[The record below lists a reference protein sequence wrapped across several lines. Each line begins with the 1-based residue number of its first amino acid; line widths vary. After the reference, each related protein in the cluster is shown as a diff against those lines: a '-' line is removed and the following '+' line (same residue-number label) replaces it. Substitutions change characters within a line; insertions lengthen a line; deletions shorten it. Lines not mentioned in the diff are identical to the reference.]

1 MYVGT
6 LGDLPHDNV
15 EVSCNLCLLI
25 PVSLKIMSNVDVDN
39 MVNAN
44 GNVKTVFSDINDED
58 EENGKMISKEKVV
71 PVDHVEEVINRVIVD
86 LGHALYNLKEARYE
100 VPDTPIQEKCI
111 THRDLERALQMMKL
125 QLVTEIRQ
133 V

>member
-1 MYVGT
+1 
-6 LGDLPHDNV
+6 
-15 EVSCNLCLLI
+15 
-25 PVSLKIMSNVDVDN
+25 MSNVDIDN

-58 EENGKMISKEKVV
+58 EENSKMISKEKVV

-100 VPDTPIQEKCI
+100 VPDAPIQEKCI

>member
-1 MYVGT
+1 MSHVDIDTMVNGNNVGT
-6 LGDLPHDNV
+6 VLSDLD
-15 EVSCNLCLLI
+15 
-25 PVSLKIMSNVDVDN
+25 DD
-39 MVNAN
+39 
-44 GNVKTVFSDINDED
+44 DR
-58 EENGKMISKEKVV
+58 ENSKMMPREKVV

-100 VPDTPIQEKCI
+100 VQEAPVQEKCI

-125 QLVTEIRQ
+125 QIVTEIRH

>member
-1 MYVGT
+1 
-6 LGDLPHDNV
+6 
-15 EVSCNLCLLI
+15 
-25 PVSLKIMSNVDVDN
+25 MSNVDIDN

-58 EENGKMISKEKVV
+58 EENSKMISKEKVV

-133 V
+133 VQKHFHSSCHTNVITEGQITLTFLLLTE